1 MGNTGVFIG
10 DIKSFLAG
18 VGLELT
24 DDLGL
29 LTELDLGLS
38 FCTVRPSNSD
48 TMFGLIGAVPELLL
62 LVLLLLK
69 EGGVSRDLGA
79 DENVLLKLKLGR
91 GLVGALATGSG
102 EGGGVISL
110 GFGRT
115 GILLKFL
122 YGVVGF
128 GEGV

>member
-1 MGNTGVFIG
+1 
-10 DIKSFLAG
+10 
-18 VGLELT
+18 
-24 DDLGL
+24 
-29 LTELDLGLS
+29 
-38 FCTVRPSNSD
+38 
-48 TMFGLIGAVPELLL
+48 MFGLTGAVPELVLL
-62 LVLLLLK
+62 LLLLLK

-91 GLVGALATGSG
+91 GLVGALATGPG

-122 YGVVGF
+122 NGVVGF